1 MTVGIVGLGLIGG
14 SFAKAYHEQG
24 HRVLAFDADQSVFE
38 FATLFGAVDGALSDE
53 TLPDCDLILIAI
65 YPGAAVEY
73 LKDHGRSKC
82 ADIAGFLGLSVER
95 TRAILSEMPEVES
108 MGSNR
113 HRTYR
118 IR

>member
-1 MTVGIVGLGLIGG
+1 MIMALRFYRSIVPIEKQAIET
-14 SFAKAYHEQG
+14 SDKPAPSTSK
-24 HRVLAFDADQSVFE
+24 SKK
-38 FATLFGAVDGALSDE
+38 TLE
-53 TLPDCDLILIAI
+53 NRQRIM
-65 YPGAAVEY
+65 EY

-82 ADIAGFLGLSVER
+82 ADIAGFLGLSAER

>member
-1 MTVGIVGLGLIGG
+1 MIMALRLYCSIVPIEKR
-14 SFAKAYHEQG
+14 AIE
-24 HRVLAFDADQSVFE
+24 
-38 FATLFGAVDGALSDE
+38 TSDKPTPSTCKSKKPLE
-53 TLPDCDLILIAI
+53 NRQRIM
-65 YPGAAVEY
+65 EY

-82 ADIAGFLGLSVER
+82 ADIAGFLGLGAER

-108 MGSNR
+108 LGSNR